1 MNEIFVGIDLGTTNT
16 LACYMR
22 RGRPN
27 FIRFAGSGEMLPSVL
42 YVDAEKNIF
51 VGEKAKKRGVIDPL
65 NVIRSSKT
73 YMADF
78 GKTWTVHEK
87 TFTPTQV
94 AAEILSEVKRQII
107 KKLHCDDETKISAV
121 ITVPAYFTAN
131 QKDETKKAGIDAG
144 FNVLQIITEPMAAAV
159 AVVHELG
166 LDEKIFVVDLGG
178 GTFDISVL
186 QADQKNRTYRALDID
201 GDRKLGGDDFDAL
214 IYEYFIELIQRDTK
228 LDLSEQEISGLDYNE
243 YYSMTGRVREA
254 AEDAKIALSE
264 QENYTADLMNLFTYR
279 GKTYDFTVDLTRD
292 KFNEICQPLYDKVT
306 SRIKKFIADSDKFKL
321 DEIGT
326 VILAG
331 GSCHIPKVKADV
343 ENIFGKRTDTQLD
356 LGTLVAVGA
365 CFVAQTFSGVK
376 TEIEQVEGSEQTETL
391 EPAEKISQTEIQD
404 AQIES
409 QVTPVEGQD
418 VPAETEKFE
427 DIISHSLGV
436 EVLAPDGI
444 SRVLSKIIFK
454 GDVYPC
460 EKTKLYTTTMD
471 NQTSIPIYIYEAG
484 SDCENIADID
494 AHEFYGDLF
503 LEIDDNEPA
512 GVPVI
517 NVTFSYDKSG
527 TLEVTARDEKSG
539 VNKTVTITKG
549 FRSINR

>member
-1 MNEIFVGIDLGTTNT
+1 MEEIFIGIDLGTTNT
-16 LACYMR
+16 LACCLKK
-22 RGRPN
+22 GRPN

-42 YVDAEKNIF
+42 YVDEEENIF
-51 VGEKAKKRGVIDPL
+51 VGAKAKKRGVIDPL

-78 GKTWTVHEK
+78 EKSWTVHGK
-87 TFTPTQV
+87 TFTPTEV
-94 AAEILSEVKRQII
+94 AAEILGEVKRQII
-107 KKLHCDDETKISAV
+107 KKLRCSEDAAISAV

-131 QKDETKKAGIDAG
+131 QKDETKKAGVAAG

-159 AVVHELG
+159 AVVRELG

-214 IYEYFIELIQRDTK
+214 IYNHFIDIIQRDTN
-228 LDLSEQEISGLDYNE
+228 LDLSTQENSKLDYNE
-243 YYSMTGRVREA
+243 YYSMTGRVLEA

-264 QENYTADLMNLFTYR
+264 EENYTADLLNLFQYD
-279 GKTYDFTVDLTRD
+279 GKTYDLTVNLTRD
-292 KFNEICQPLYDKVT
+292 KFNEICQPLYDKIT
-306 SRIKKFIADSDKFKL
+306 SRIQKFIDNSDKFKA

-331 GSCHIPKVKADV
+331 GSCHIPKVKAEV
-343 ENIFGKRTDTQLD
+343 EKIFGKRTDTQLD

-365 CFVAQTFSGVK
+365 CFVAETFSGVT
-376 TEIEQVEGSEQTETL
+376 TEIE
-391 EPAEKISQTEIQD
+391 PA
-404 AQIES
+404 
-409 QVTPVEGQD
+409 
-418 VPAETEKFE
+418 EKFE

-436 EVLAPDGI
+436 EVLAQDGVTK
-444 SRVLSKIIFK
+444 VLSKIISK

-460 EKTKLYTTTMD
+460 QKTKLYTTTMD
-471 NQTSIPIYIYEAG
+471 NQTTIPIYIYEAG
-484 SDCENIADID
+484 ADSENIAAIE
-494 AHEFYGDLF
+494 AHEFYGDLS
-503 LEIDDNEPA
+503 LEIEDTAPA

-527 TLEVTARDEKSG
+527 TLEVTASDEKSG
-539 VNKTVTITKG
+539 VNKTVTIKKG
-549 FRSINR
+549 IRE

>member
-78 GKTWTVHEK
+78 EKTWNVGGK
-87 TFTPTQV
+87 NFTPTQV

-131 QKDETKKAGIDAG
+131 QKDETKKAGVDAG

-186 QADQKNRTYRALDID
+186 QADQKNHTYRALDID

-243 YYSMTGRVREA
+243 YFSMTGRVREA

-264 QENYTADLMNLFTYR
+264 QETYTADLMNLFTYR
-279 GKTYDFTVDLTRD
+279 GKTYDFTVDLARE
-292 KFNEICQPLYDKVT
+292 KFNEICQPLYNKVT
-306 SRIKKFIADSDKFKL
+306 SRINKFIANSDKFKL

-331 GSCHIPKVKADV
+331 GSCHIPKVKSDV

-376 TEIEQVEGSEQTETL
+376 TEIEQSESVEQSENLELSET
-391 EPAEKISQTEIQD
+391 KT
-404 AQIES
+404 AQID
-409 QVTPVEGQD
+409 QAA
-418 VPAETEKFE
+418 PAETEKFE

-436 EVLAPDGI
+436 EVLAPDGF

-471 NQTSIPIYIYEAG
+471 NQTTIPIYIYEAG

-494 AHEFYGDLF
+494 AHEFYGDLL

-539 VNKTVTITKG
+539 VNKTATITKG
-549 FRSINR
+549 IRD

>member
-16 LACYMR
+16 LACYLR

-27 FIRFAGSGEMLPSVL
+27 FIRFAGSGDMLPSVL

-78 GKTWTVHEK
+78 GKTWTVGGK

-131 QKDETKKAGIDAG
+131 QKDETKKAGFDAG

-214 IYEYFIELIQRDTK
+214 IYDYFIELIQRDTK

-243 YYSMTGRVREA
+243 YFSMTGRVREA

-264 QENYTADLMNLFTYR
+264 QETYTADLMNLFTYR

-306 SRIKKFIADSDKFKL
+306 SRIKKFIAGSDKFTL

-331 GSCHIPKVKADV
+331 GSCHIPKIKADV

-376 TEIEQVEGSEQTETL
+376 TELEQSENAKTLESAEQTETQ
-391 EPAEKISQTEIQD
+391 A

-409 QVTPVEGQD
+409 QD

-471 NQTSIPIYIYEAG
+471 NQTTIPIYIYEAG

-494 AHEFYGDLF
+494 AHEFYGDLL

-539 VNKTVTITKG
+539 VNKTVTIKKG
-549 FRSINR
+549 LRD

>member
-1 MNEIFVGIDLGTTNT
+1 MEEVFVGIDLGTTNT
-16 LACYMR
+16 LACYLR

-42 YVDAEKNIF
+42 YVDDEKKIF
-51 VGEKAKKRGVIDPL
+51 VGEKAKQRGIIDPV

-78 GKTWTVHEK
+78 EKTWTVHGK
-87 TFTPTQV
+87 NFTPTKV
-94 AAEILSEVKRQII
+94 ATEILREVKRQII
-107 KKLHCDDETKISAV
+107 KKLRCGDDAKINAV

-131 QKDETKKAGIDAG
+131 QKDETKKAGVAAG

-214 IYEYFIELIQRDTK
+214 IYNYFIEIIQNETG
-228 LDLSEQEISGLDYNE
+228 LNLSTQKKSSLEYNE
-243 YYSMTGRVREA
+243 YYSMRGRVLEA
-254 AEDAKIALSE
+254 AEDAKVALSE
-264 QENYTADLMNLFTYR
+264 QEAYTADLMNLFQYD
-279 GKTYDFTVDLTRD
+279 GKNYDFSVTLTRE
-292 KFNEICQPLYDKVT
+292 KFNEICQPLYEKIS
-306 SRIKKFIADSDKFKL
+306 SRINKFIAESGKFKP

-343 ENIFGKRTDTQLD
+343 EKIFGKRTDTQLD

-365 CFVAQTFSGVK
+365 CFVAETFSGVK
-376 TEIEQVEGSEQTETL
+376 TDASTEGEQ
-391 EPAEKISQTEIQD
+391 P
-404 AQIES
+404 
-409 QVTPVEGQD
+409 P
-418 VPAETEKFE
+418 EKFE

-436 EVLAPDGI
+436 EVLASDGV
-444 SRVLSKIIFK
+444 SKVLSKIIRK

-471 NQTSIPIYIYEAG
+471 DQTTIPIYIYEAG

-494 AHEFYGDLF
+494 AHEFYGDLL
-503 LEIDDNEPA
+503 LEIEDTAPA

-517 NVTFSYDKSG
+517 NVTFKYDKSG
-527 TLEVTARDEKSG
+527 TLEVVARDENSG
-539 VNKTVTITKG
+539 VNKSIKIKKG
-549 FRSINR
+549 VRE

>member
-16 LACYMR
+16 LACYLK

-42 YVDAEKNIF
+42 YVDEEKNIF

-107 KKLHCDDETKISAV
+107 KKLHCDDDTKISAV

-131 QKDETKKAGIDAG
+131 QKDETKKAGVDAG

-186 QADQKNRTYRALDID
+186 QADQANHTYRALDID

-264 QENYTADLMNLFTYR
+264 QETYTADLMNLFTYR
-279 GKTYDFTVDLTRD
+279 GKTYDFTVDFTRE
-292 KFNEICQPLYDKVT
+292 KFNEICQPLFEKVT
-306 SRIKKFIADSDKFKL
+306 SRIKKFIANSDKFTL

-331 GSCHIPKVKADV
+331 GSCHIPKVKSDV
-343 ENIFGKRTDTQLD
+343 EKIFGKRTDTQLD

-376 TEIEQVEGSEQTETL
+376 TELEPSEKL
-391 EPAEKISQTEIQD
+391 EPAENQVAQTEN
-404 AQIES
+404 
-409 QVTPVEGQD
+409 QD

-471 NQTSIPIYIYEAG
+471 NQTTIPIYIYEAG

-494 AHEFYGDLF
+494 AHEYYGDLL
-503 LEIDDNEPA
+503 LEIEDSAPA

-527 TLEVTARDEKSG
+527 TLEVTARDETSG
-539 VNKTVTITKG
+539 VNKTVTIKKG
-549 FRSINR
+549 IRD

>member
-16 LACYMR
+16 LACYLK

-42 YVDAEKNIF
+42 YVDEEKNIF

-78 GKTWTVHEK
+78 EKTWNVHGK
-87 TFTPTQV
+87 NFTPTKV
-94 AAEILSEVKRQII
+94 ASEILQEVKRQIM
-107 KKLHCDDETKISAV
+107 KKLHCADDDTINAV

-131 QKDETKKAGIDAG
+131 QKDETKKAGIAAG

-214 IYEYFIELIQRDTK
+214 IYDYFIGIIQSETG
-228 LDLSEQEISGLDYNE
+228 LDLSTQKKSTLEYNE

-264 QENYTADLMNLFTYR
+264 QETYTADLMNLFQHD
-279 GKTYDFTVDLTRD
+279 GKNYDFTVDLTRE
-292 KFNEICQPLYDKVT
+292 KFNEICQPLYEKIT
-306 SRIKKFIADSDKFKL
+306 SRINKFIEGSDKFKL

-331 GSCHIPKVKADV
+331 GSCHIPKVKSDV

-365 CFVAQTFSGVK
+365 CFVAETFSGVK
-376 TEIEQVEGSEQTETL
+376 TDIEQPQ
-391 EPAEKISQTEIQD
+391 
-404 AQIES
+404 
-409 QVTPVEGQD
+409 
-418 VPAETEKFE
+418 EKFE

-436 EVLAPDGI
+436 EVLASDGV
-444 SRVLSKIIFK
+444 SKVLSKIIRK

-460 EKTKLYTTTMD
+460 QKTKLYTTTMD
-471 NQTSIPIYIYEAG
+471 EQTTIPIYIYEAG

-494 AHEFYGDLF
+494 AHEFYGDLS
-503 LEIDDNEPA
+503 LEIEETAPA

-539 VNKTVTITKG
+539 VNKSIKIKKG
-549 FRSINR
+549 SRDSDNF